1 MAFFNEFPHTRTYD
15 SDLGWI
21 IKFVKHL
28 LEIYNELLT
37 NNISNKQEIENL
49 KKECENI
56 LQRLEKVENGEFSTD
71 WLMQWARTNIAN
83 IIYQIIPMF
92 MFGLD
97 ENGYFIADYPEGWDF
112 INWFTSL
119 NPASVDYGKLQL
131 SY

>member
-28 LEIYNELLT
+28 LDIYNELLT
-37 NNISNKQEIENL
+37 NNISNKEEIKKL

-56 LQRLEKVENGEFSTD
+56 LQRLEKVENGEFSTE
-71 WLMQWARTNIAN
+71 WLMQWVRTNIAN
-83 IIYQIIPMF
+83 IIYQIVPMF
-92 MFGLD
+92 MFGLN
-97 ENGYFIADYPEGWDF
+97 EEGYFIADYPEGWDF

-119 NPASVDYGKLQL
+119 NPASDDYGKLQL